1 MVFGL
6 WSKYK
11 DQRPKTEDPMPNLIS
26 RIVDPRYPATAV
38 GLEKGVAS
46 VVHLERIKG
55 AACKLRR
62 AATFNIA
69 ESLIRP
75 GFDTVN
81 IEDAGQLAAIL
92 KELATSAGLL
102 RQKRWSLSLPEATTR
117 TLVLTMESQPQSNAE
132 LQDVLKWK
140 VERGFGAPIEEL
152 SISKE
157 RLQKDS
163 HGRDRYLVIAVRKSV
178 LAEYESLLESLGW
191 RAGLILPR
199 HLGEAQ
205 WLVRNGSAGDSL
217 MLSGSSQG
225 FTGVIFRDKHPL
237 IVRTVTCTEEEF
249 EDEFYRLLLFYRD
262 RSAPEGVSQGP
273 GLTRLMVIGEGITK
287 LRAGEIVNE
296 TTGGDLRP
304 LEAEDLGLQLP
315 SRDFS
320 FDSIAAPAGLAT
332 LSW

>member
-1 MVFGL
+1 
-6 WSKYK
+6 
-11 DQRPKTEDPMPNLIS
+11 MPNLLS
-26 RIVDPRYPATAV
+26 RLIDPWYPATAV

-46 VVHLERIKG
+46 VVHLERVKG

-69 ESLIRP
+69 DSLIHP
-75 GFDTVN
+75 SFDESN
-81 IEDAGQLAAIL
+81 IEDAGQLATVL
-92 KELATSAGLL
+92 SELAASAGLL
-102 RQKRWSLSLPEATTR
+102 RQKRWSMSLPEATTR
-117 TLVLTMESQPQSNAE
+117 TLVLTIESQSQSAAE

-140 VERGFGAPIEEL
+140 VERGFGAALEEL
-152 SISKE
+152 SISKD
-157 RLQKDS
+157 RLEKDA
-163 HGRDRYLVIAVRKSV
+163 HGRDRYLVIAVKKSI
-178 LAEYESLLESLGW
+178 LAEYERVLETLGW

-205 WLVRNGSAGDSL
+205 WLVRNGSVGDSL
-217 MLSGSSQG
+217 LLSGSSKG

-237 IVRTVTCTEEEF
+237 IVRTVTCNEDEF
-249 EDEFYRLLLFYRD
+249 EDEFYRFLLFYRD
-262 RSAPEGVSQGP
+262 RRAPGDAGEGQ

-287 LRAGEIVNE
+287 QRAGEIVNE

-315 SRDFS
+315 SSDFS

>member
-1 MVFGL
+1 MANLLSRVI
-6 WSKYK
+6 
-11 DQRPKTEDPMPNLIS
+11 DPW
-26 RIVDPRYPATAV
+26 YPASAI
-38 GLEKGVAS
+38 GLEKGIAS
-46 VVHLERIKG
+46 VVQLERVKG
-55 AACKLRR
+55 STCKLRR
-62 AATFNIA
+62 AASFNIA
-69 ESLIRP
+69 ESLVRP
-75 GFDTVN
+75 GFDEPN
-81 IEDAGQLAAIL
+81 IENTTQLATVL
-92 KELATSAGLL
+92 KELAASAGLL

-117 TLVLTMESQPQSNAE
+117 TLALTMEGQSQSAGE

-140 VERGFGAPIEEL
+140 IERGFGAAVEEL

-157 RLQKDS
+157 RLRKDS
-163 HGRDRYLVIAVRKSV
+163 QGRDRYLVIAVRKAI
-178 LAEYESLLESLGW
+178 LAEYERVLDASGW

-205 WLVRNGSAGDSL
+205 WLVRNGAVGDSL
-217 MLSGSSQG
+217 LLSGSSQG

-237 IVRTVTCTEEEF
+237 IVRTVTCTEDEF

-262 RSAPEGVSQGP
+262 RSAPEAGGSP

-287 LRAGEIVNE
+287 QRAGEIVNE

-304 LEAEDLGLQLP
+304 LQAEDLGLQLP

>member
-1 MVFGL
+1 
-6 WSKYK
+6 
-11 DQRPKTEDPMPNLIS
+11 MPNLLS
-26 RIVDPRYPATAV
+26 RLVDPHYPATAI

-55 AACKLRR
+55 SACKLRR

-69 ESLIRP
+69 ESLVRP
-75 GFDTVN
+75 GFDEAN
-81 IEDAGQLAAIL
+81 IEHPGQLSSVL
-92 KELATSAGLL
+92 NELAASAGLL
-102 RQKRWSLSLPEATTR
+102 KQKRWSLSLPEATTR
-117 TLVLTMESQPQSNAE
+117 TLVLTIESQTQSAAE

-163 HGRDRYLVIAVRKSV
+163 QGRDRYLVIAVRKSV
-178 LAEYESLLESLGW
+178 LAEYESVLESLGW

-217 MLSGSSQG
+217 LLSGSSQG
-225 FTGVIFRDKHPL
+225 FTGVIFRDRHPL
-237 IVRTVTCTEEEF
+237 IVRTVTCTEDEF

-262 RSAPEGVSQGP
+262 RSTPEGAADGRT
-273 GLTRLMVIGEGITK
+273 LTRLMVIGEGITK
-287 LRAGEIVNE
+287 QRAGEIVNE

>member
-1 MVFGL
+1 
-6 WSKYK
+6 
-11 DQRPKTEDPMPNLIS
+11 MPNLLS
-26 RIVDPRYPATAV
+26 RLINPWYPATAI

-46 VVHLERIKG
+46 VVQLERVKG
-55 AACKLRR
+55 SVCKLRR

-69 ESLIRP
+69 ESLVHP
-75 GFDTVN
+75 GFEETN
-81 IEDAGQLAAIL
+81 IENIPQLAAVL
-92 KELATSAGLL
+92 NELATSAGLL
-102 RQKRWSLSLPEATTR
+102 RQRRWSMSLPEATTR
-117 TLVLTMESQPQSNAE
+117 TLVMTLESQSQSAGE
-132 LQDVLKWK
+132 LQDVLRWK
-140 VERGFGAPIEEL
+140 IERGFGLSLEEL

-163 HGRDRYLVIAVRKSV
+163 QGRDRYLVIAVKKAILAQYEAV
-178 LAEYESLLESLGW
+178 LEALGW

-205 WLVRNGSAGDSL
+205 WLVRNGSVGDSL
-217 MLSGSSQG
+217 LLSGSSQG

-237 IVRTVTCTEEEF
+237 IVRTVTCTEDEF

-262 RSAPEGVSQGP
+262 RSAAPEGNGQG
-273 GLTRLMVIGEGITK
+273 LSRLMIIGEGITRQ
-287 LRAGEIVNE
+287 RAQEIVNE

>member
-1 MVFGL
+1 
-6 WSKYK
+6 
-11 DQRPKTEDPMPNLIS
+11 MPNLLS
-26 RIVDPRYPATAV
+26 RLVDPQYPATAI

-46 VVHLERIKG
+46 VVQLERIKG
-55 AACKLRR
+55 SACKLRR

-69 ESLIRP
+69 ESLVRP
-75 GFDTVN
+75 GFDTTN
-81 IEDAGQLAAIL
+81 IEDIGQLAGVL
-92 KELATSAGLL
+92 KELAASAGLL
-102 RQKRWSLSLPEATTR
+102 KQKRWSLSLPEATTR
-117 TLVLTMESQPQSNAE
+117 TLVLTMESQAQSNAE

-140 VERGFGAPIEEL
+140 VERGFGAPIDEL

-157 RLQKDS
+157 RLQKDA

-178 LAEYESLLESLGW
+178 LAEYETVLESLGW

-217 MLSGSSQG
+217 LLSGSSQG

-262 RSAPEGVSQGP
+262 RSAPEGLNEGP
-273 GLTRLMVIGEGITK
+273 GLTRLMIIGEGITK
-287 LRAGEIVNE
+287 QRAGEIVNE